1 MRCRSP
7 SQGMLILVKPPEEN
21 QASPVLY
28 PLKMRLLAEIDLP
41 VAGVLKT
48 GRPTYFSLG
57 LLLQG
62 LPT

>member
-1 MRCRSP
+1 
-7 SQGMLILVKPPEEN
+7 MLILVKPPEEN

-41 VAGVLKT
+41 VADVLKT

-62 LPT
+62 VPT